1 MTVANFKA
9 RYPQFTQ
16 EDAIIQPIL
25 EECKLFVSL
34 ETFQAKT
41 EVALFL
47 LVAHELTIQ
56 EAINNN
62 SDTDKIISRSIEGGS
77 VTIAHTQ
84 GKDTLEAYYQKTIYG
99 EKFLAIKKSVRFVGA
114 VLT

>member
-16 EDAIIQPIL
+16 EDNIIQPIL
-25 EECKLFVSL
+25 EECKVFICPK
-34 ETFQAKT
+34 TFQAKT
-41 EVALFL
+41 EIALFL

-56 EAINNN
+56 EAITNN